1 MAVSADSKLKLGDNV
16 YYAFDPVAAVS
27 DSLDWR
33 ITSCI
38 AAEQVTVADGSITA
52 SGRTLD
58 LIKVS
63 LIHCDFFCNTVIH
76 RNKTPYWKL
85 EGLMKSFKIAPN
97 QNKTP
102 F

>member
-1 MAVSADSKLKLGDNV
+1 MAVSADSKLRLGDDV
-16 YYAFDPVAAVS
+16 YYAFDPVAAAS

-33 ITSCI
+33 ITSCT

-63 LIHCDFFCNTVIH
+63 LIEFDNFFSACTSGSVTLNS
-76 RNKTPYWKL
+76 K
-85 EGLMKSFKIAPN
+85 G
-97 QNKTP
+97 
-102 F
+102 